1 MWIKF
6 KQFLRVI
13 FLNILNFPDT
23 WLEPLGKGFCHNF
36 LDEMESKL
44 LKLKAQDISI
54 FPPSSSIFRALELV
68 NFFEAKVLILGQDPY
83 HGLGQANGLSFSVNK
98 EINIPPSLKNIFLE
112 LKNDLNIPISGHG
125 DLTLWAE
132 QKILLL
138 NSVLTVEQG
147 VPNSH
152 QEIGW
157 EKLTNNIISQLSK
170 RGNMIFVL
178 WGKSAQKKF
187 NLIDKKQNN
196 ILIAPHPSPLSAYRG
211 FFGCKHFSR
220 INQMLR
226 ENGSSE
232 IDWKLK

>member
-1 MWIKF
+1 M
-6 KQFLRVI
+6 
-13 FLNILNFPDT
+13 
-23 WLEPLGKGFCHNF
+23 
-36 LDEMESKL
+36 
-44 LKLKAQDISI
+44 
-54 FPPSSSIFRALELV
+54 
-68 NFFEAKVLILGQDPY
+68 
-83 HGLGQANGLSFSVNK
+83 
-98 EINIPPSLKNIFLE
+98 
-112 LKNDLNIPISGHG
+112 
-125 DLTLWAE
+125 TLWAK

-196 ILIAPHPSPLSAYRG
+196 ILIAPHPYPLSAYRG

-220 INQMLR
+220 INQILR